1 MFVSY
6 FKVFLI
12 FNFFRFTCNQGASL
26 FKFFEQYF
34 EFLWSVSQLNISLLH
49 FHEEA
54 LCCFL
59 GKKLLIVYLTNWIE
73 KTGRLGQKKVVS
85 FLEIGW
91 VKMFLSLSHLDSPM
105 CIRIYIFNFKK
116 QQTNKQTNKTLIK
129 KAKGTKEDKWISPV
143 KKSIK
148 KLNLQPLGWR
158 FLLSPTFPEKTFFLA
173 LLEEVIST

>member
-12 FNFFRFTCNQGASL
+12 FNFFRFTWNQGASL

-91 VKMFLSLSHLDSPM
+91 VKMFYHSATWIAECVSE
-105 CIRIYIFNFKK
+105 YTF
-116 QQTNKQTNKTLIK
+116 LIK
-129 KAKGTKEDKWISPV
+129 KSKGTKEEKWISPV

-148 KLNLQPLGWR
+148 KLNLRPLWWR
-158 FLLSPTFPEKTFFLA
+158 FLLSPTFPEKTLFFWPY
-173 LLEEVIST
+173 